1 MHDCRNSTLIRINT
15 GDEMFNRK
23 TGTALLL
30 LVGIGTAQAANPNFK
45 EGEWDVSY
53 RMELIGGPFPMPP
66 MTVRKTTCLNQKNY
80 VPDTSQPGQ
89 DCKVRDTQVK
99 GDTVTWSTLCQ
110 TEQGTIETQGRV
122 TYQGDRYQG
131 TMDATMVSK
140 GNPGQ
145 PLRYRYNIEGKR
157 LGACK

>member
-1 MHDCRNSTLIRINT
+1 
-15 GDEMFNRK
+15 
-23 TGTALLL
+23 
-30 LVGIGTAQAANPNFK
+30 
-45 EGEWDVSY
+45 
-53 RMELIGGPFPMPP
+53 